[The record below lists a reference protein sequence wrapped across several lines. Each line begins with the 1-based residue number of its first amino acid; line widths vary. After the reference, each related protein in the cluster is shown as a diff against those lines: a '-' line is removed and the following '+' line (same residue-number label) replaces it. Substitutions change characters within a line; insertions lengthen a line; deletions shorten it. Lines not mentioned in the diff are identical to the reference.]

1 MLYTKRRGD
10 ITMTKQERIWKLLF
24 GLLLLITAG
33 VMYLMM
39 KYPSTGR
46 DAFFLAVLTV
56 AYIALGGYKGTK
68 MKKK

>member
-1 MLYTKRRGD
+1 
-10 ITMTKQERIWKLLF
+10 MTKQERIWKLLF
-24 GLLLLITAG
+24 SLLLFITAG
-33 VMYLMM
+33 VMYLVI

-46 DAFFLAVLTV
+46 DVFLLIVLTV